1 MYVLLQGSTIQGMIV
16 DEKSWDQI
24 EPLWVKVNGIRYI
37 ISNSFTISGN
47 LGLQKTNYILSWKK
61 IWLLKRS

>member
-24 EPLWVKVNGIRYI
+24 EPLWVKVWMVLDI
-37 ISNSFTISGN
+37 
-47 LGLQKTNYILSWKK
+47 
-61 IWLLKRS
+61 